1 MATIKYAFKEVG
13 FTPYPEDLE
22 RRLVTITSDGNMVVS
37 LYAGKKLISKKST
50 CLKPEL
56 VEKLVDSMKKYESPS
71 VYMDAV
77 DSAKIIFD
85 GIRTITFNPAPE
97 CLANFIDKFC
107 NESDL

>member
-1 MATIKYAFKEVG
+1 MITIKYTFKEVG
-13 FTPYPEDLE
+13 FTPYPDELE
-22 RRLVTITSDGNMVVS
+22 RRLATITSDGDIVVS
-37 LYAGKKLISKKST
+37 HYAGKKLISKKST
-50 CLKPEL
+50 HVEPKN
-56 VEKLVDSMKKYESPS
+56 VEKLITAMKKYENPS

-85 GIRTITFNPAPE
+85 DIRTITFNPAPE